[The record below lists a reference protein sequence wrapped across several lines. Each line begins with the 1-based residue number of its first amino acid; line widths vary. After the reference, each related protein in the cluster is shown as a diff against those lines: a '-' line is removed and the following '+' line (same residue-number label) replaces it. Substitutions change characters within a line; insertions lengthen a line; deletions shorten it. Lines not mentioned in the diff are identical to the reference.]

1 MINQLI
7 SFFKKIFEG
16 PLSISFFRFVGYTK
30 PYRVAIIRALPI
42 IFKKFRPHYHSI
54 IYECTQTALKLN
66 LKKVSVVE
74 FGVAGGNGLLTLEK
88 YCKKLSRKYQIEY
101 EIYGFD
107 FGDNAGLN
115 FSKDPK
121 DLPYFWAEGQF
132 KMNYEKLKSKLTNS
146 KLVLGDIANTVKNFA
161 DKYKPAPIAA
171 VFFDLDYY
179 TSTIHAF
186 EIFKYSDDFLLP
198 RVICYFDDLQPHVNN
213 FNGEIAAINEFN
225 KNNKEMKIAKDYGST
240 LNYSYGPWEEEV
252 FIMHKFNH
260 KDYIKKTKKTIYV
273 ADLD

>member
-16 PLSISFFRFVGYTK
+16 PLSISFFRFLGYTK

-121 DLPYFWAEGQF
+121 DLPYFWTEGQF

-161 DKYKPAPIAA
+161 DKSWILRFAPI
-171 VFFDLDYY
+171 
-179 TSTIHAF
+179 
-186 EIFKYSDDFLLP
+186 YSQDFLLNILRRTRIGKIP
-198 RVICYFDDLQPHVNN
+198 FVVGNGKRLLSLCNIENVSTVVEKIIS
-213 FNGEIAAINEFN
+213 GEIPKGIYNLSDS
-225 KNNKEMKIAKDYGST
+225 KNYT
-240 LNYSYGPWEEEV
+240 YSELLKWQ
-252 FIMHKFNH
+252 N
-260 KDYIKKTKKTIYV
+260 IK
-273 ADLD
+273 